1 MIGGCGGRWFG
12 SGDVWWLMGGGGDGG
27 WLVISALVVCG
38 FGGLVFG
45 YVEGGGLLVM
55 GGVVWW

>member
-1 MIGGCGGRWFG
+1 
-12 SGDVWWLMGGGGDGG
+12 MGGGGDGG